1 MKRFQAYVICTSPRS
16 GSTLLCHLLR
26 EAADAGYPES
36 HFHEPSL
43 DSWLDDHGLSASD
56 FSTRRD
62 ALAAVFDAAYRKG
75 KGSSDI
81 FGLRLQRHSFEFFAQ
96 KLGSLY
102 PAVVSD
108 AGRMEAAFGKT
119 LFIHLTRENKLEQA
133 ISYVRAK
140 QSGLWHKA
148 PDGSEIERLS
158 PARAPEYDGPEI
170 KRQLVAFQ
178 QMDREW
184 RDWFEK
190 EKITPLRLTY
200 QGLSAAP
207 YATLGRVLQALGVEA
222 GPQKETTPPVAKLAD
237 STNREWAERYMAET
251 DL

>member
-1 MKRFQAYVICTSPRS
+1 MRYRAYVICTSPRS

-26 EAADAGYPES
+26 ETSVAGYPES

-75 KGSSDI
+75 KGNSDI

-96 KLGSLY
+96 KLGGLY
-102 PAVVSD
+102 PAVLSD
-108 AGRMEAAFGKT
+108 AGRIEAAFGTT

-148 PDGSEIERLS
+148 SDGTEIERLS
-158 PARAPEYDGPEI
+158 PPRAPEYDGQEI
-170 KRQLVAFQ
+170 ARQIAAAE

-184 RDWFEK
+184 RDWFEQ
-190 EKITPLRLTY
+190 ESITPLRLTY
-200 QGLSAAP
+200 QELSIAP
-207 YATLGRVLQALGVEA
+207 YATLGRVQRALGLETGVQE
-222 GPQKETTPPVAKLAD
+222 ETTPPVAKLAD
-237 STNREWAERYMAET
+237 ATNREWAERFLAET
-251 DL
+251 EA